1 MAVDSGRPFPLI
13 QNKTLNLGVL
23 LEDPSEE
30 SGVIFATVQVPSVL
44 DRVVALPGS
53 DAPGMDYLLM
63 EDVLACFIDR
73 LFIGKRVLATA
84 PYRITRNGDLDID
97 EDEAEDLLMEIEKS
111 LRQRR
116 WGMAVRLELAKGTD
130 RRIRAILLDEMELG
144 DEDLFEFGG
153 PLDLTLLFRMYGFP
167 GSGAFKYPLY
177 VPKGIPAFIHAEDL
191 FATIRAGDV
200 LMHHPYESFVP
211 VVDLIRAAARDPAVL
226 AIKQTLYRVSG
237 TSPIVQA
244 LADAAENGKQV
255 TVLVEL
261 KARFDEANNIQW
273 AKQLEKAGC
282 HVIYGLVGLKTHSKI
297 TLIVRMEEEGIQR
310 YVHLSTGNYND
321 VTARIYTDISL
332 LTCAGRFG
340 EDASAVFNALS
351 GFSDSPRLKKIVM
364 APTMLRKRFYEL
376 IEREVAHVRAGR
388 KGLICAKMNALVD
401 PGIIEAL
408 YKASMAGVVIDLL
421 VRGTCSLRPGLP
433 GISENISVRSIVGRY
448 LEHSRIYWFGNGGE
462 PEVYLSSADW
472 MERNMDRRVELLFP
486 IEDET
491 LRRRVEEILFI
502 YASDTQKARFM
513 NADGVYRKRDRRR
526 KKGPGTGKGTGVVCP
541 VQPEAFTDKL
551 VSELREQHGTRLEA
565 QALFMT
571 LAARADERARQ
582 QGRGLGAIPGPVS

>member
-1 MAVDSGRPFPLI
+1 
-13 QNKTLNLGVL
+13 
-23 LEDPSEE
+23 
-30 SGVIFATVQVPSVL
+30 
-44 DRVVALPGS
+44 
-53 DAPGMDYLLM
+53 
-63 EDVLACFIDR
+63 
-73 LFIGKRVLATA
+73 
-84 PYRITRNGDLDID
+84 
-97 EDEAEDLLMEIEKS
+97 
-111 LRQRR
+111 
-116 WGMAVRLELAKGTD
+116 
-130 RRIRAILLDEMELG
+130 
-144 DEDLFEFGG
+144 
-153 PLDLTLLFRMYGFP
+153 
-167 GSGAFKYPLY
+167 
-177 VPKGIPAFIHAEDL
+177 
-191 FATIRAGDV
+191 
-200 LMHHPYESFVP
+200 
-211 VVDLIRAAARDPAVL
+211 
-226 AIKQTLYRVSG
+226 
-237 TSPIVQA
+237 
-244 LADAAENGKQV
+244 
-255 TVLVEL
+255 
-261 KARFDEANNIQW
+261 
-273 AKQLEKAGC
+273 
-282 HVIYGLVGLKTHSKI
+282 
-297 TLIVRMEEEGIQR
+297 MEEEGIQQ

-486 IEDET
+486 IEDES